1 MTREGELLTDA
12 HRVAQTRLR
21 ATSVAELVA
30 LWPMLDPKR
39 LDDTFPGYLAA
50 MRALVGAR
58 RAEASLL
65 TAAYLRAYRAAEGAS
80 GTFAPAL
87 AGPVNPDALETS
99 LRVTGPVTIKRA
111 TGAGRELP
119 EAARTALSQ
128 TAGTLVRQ
136 VANASR
142 ETTFGSM
149 RRDSASKG
157 WARVTDGK
165 ACAFCAMLA
174 SRGPVYSTK
183 GTADFQT
190 HDRCG
195 CEPVLVY
202 SGDGWTD
209 QSRFY
214 RQVYDEAKAA
224 NGGRVTSAQFRQFY
238 EGRSITPSK
247 GPAKSGSRSGSTP
260 SDYSF
265 GAEQIRAQ
273 IRALEDSSAALAAA
287 GTTSA
292 ALDWQRQR
300 LASLRAML

>member
-1 MTREGELLTDA
+1 MTPEGALLTEA
-12 HRVAQTRLR
+12 HRVAQGRLR
-21 ATSVAELVA
+21 TAAVAELVA
-30 LWPMLDPKR
+30 LWPSLNPAR
-39 LDDTFPGYLAA
+39 LDDTFPGFLAA
-50 MRALVGAR
+50 ARALVNSK

-65 TAAYLRAYRAAEGAS
+65 AGAYLRVYRTAEGAV
-80 GTFAPAL
+80 GDFVPVL

-111 TGAGRELP
+111 TGNGLTLA
-119 EAARTALSQ
+119 EASQTALSQ
-128 TAGTLVRQ
+128 VAGTVVRQ
-136 VANASR
+136 VANGSR

-149 RRDSASKG
+149 KRDSASKG

-195 CEPVLVY
+195 CEAIVVY

-224 NGGRVTSAQFRQFY
+224 SGGSVSASQFRQFY
-238 EGRSITPSK
+238 EGRKVTPK
-247 GPAKSGSRSGSTP
+247 TGPAKSGSRNSTTP
-260 SDYSF
+260 SGYTF
-265 GAEQIRAQ
+265 GADQIRAQ
-273 IRALEDSSAALAAA
+273 VAALETSSAALAAS
-287 GTTSA
+287 GTSA
-292 ALDWQRQR
+292 ALDWQRAR
-300 LASLRAML
+300 LAALRAML